1 MLGLSTRAAK
11 TLLAFLL
18 LLTILLPIGAQ
29 NANASPVSVSPGK
42 SDLNL
47 GADFPTFASVKL
59 SYPNSSILTNS
70 TGDLLFTVT
79 PNSSW
84 VDKTFGICNSPKQFE
99 VCLSIM
105 QACSTTFVFP
115 LIVTSCQVSGYNTTA
130 VDIYIPPDFS
140 GISTSQLWTSFTN
153 NYDHN
158 SLS

>member
-29 NANASPVSVSPGK
+29 NAHASPVSVSPGK

-47 GADFPTFASVKL
+47 GAGFPTFSPVKL

-79 PNSSW
+79 PDITW
-84 VDKTFGICNSPKQFE
+84 LGSPP
-99 VCLSIM
+99 LPRRASI
-105 QACSTTFVFP
+105 S
-115 LIVTSCQVSGYNTTA
+115 
-130 VDIYIPPDFS
+130 IYIPPDFS
-140 GISTSQLWTSFTN
+140 DLSISKLWTSFSN

-158 SLS
+158 SISLSRQSS